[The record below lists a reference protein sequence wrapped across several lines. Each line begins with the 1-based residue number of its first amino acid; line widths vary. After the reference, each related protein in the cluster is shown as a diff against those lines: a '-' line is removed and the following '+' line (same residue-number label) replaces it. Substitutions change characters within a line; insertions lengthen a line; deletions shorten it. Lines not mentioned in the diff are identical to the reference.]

1 VSNSTQSFSAPPPL
15 RFVIVS
21 SCSETWGGSE
31 EVWAAAALWLAQAG
45 HSVHAFKTNL
55 DVRQRRVVALR
66 AAGCT
71 VTELEQPPP
80 LPERLLNRLR
90 PYNRQYTRRS
100 RTQYALRQGLK
111 RLQPQLVMISQGSN
125 YDGIPLAEV
134 CREMG
139 FRFVLLS
146 QKAVDFF
153 FPLWYERD
161 AVIATF
167 RAAHRCY
174 FVSRHNLELT
184 ECQLGMRLPGAAVIR
199 NPFNVPYESEMPL
212 PPIGPDGLVKLACVA
227 RLEVL
232 DKGFDLLLQVLAQP
246 QWRQRP
252 LHVTCFGRGA
262 DQPALEAMA
271 RLLGVESQI
280 TFAGQVED
288 IQAVWQ
294 THHALVLPS
303 RNEGLPLALVEA
315 MLCGRPAIATNAG
328 GVAELLVPDET
339 GFLAAAAT
347 VPALAAALEQAWNR
361 LGDWSQIGA
370 QAARHA
376 RANVPAD
383 APAIFARELIH
394 QALAQ

>member
-1 VSNSTQSFSAPPPL
+1 MSYSTQSFSAPSPL

-31 EVWAAAALWLAQAG
+31 EVWAASALRLAQAG
-45 HSVHAFKTNL
+45 YSVHAFKTNI
-55 DVRQRRVVALR
+55 DFQHRRVVALQ

-80 LPERLLNRLR
+80 LHERLLNRLR
-90 PYNRQYTRRS
+90 PYSRQHSRRS
-100 RTQYALRQGLK
+100 RTQHRLRQGLHQ
-111 RLQPQLVMISQGSN
+111 LQPHLVIVSQGSN

-134 CREMG
+134 CRELG

-161 AVIATF
+161 TVIATF
-167 RAAHRCY
+167 RAAQRCY

-184 ECQLGMRLPGAAVIR
+184 ERQLGMRLPGAAVIR
-199 NPFNVPYESEMPL
+199 NPFNVPYQSEMPL
-212 PPIGPDGLVKLACVA
+212 PPSGPNGLVKLACVA

-232 DKGFDLLLQVLAQP
+232 DKGLDLLLQVLAQP
-246 QWRQRP
+246 QWQQRP
-252 LHVTCFGRGA
+252 LHVTCFGQGA
-262 DQPALEAMA
+262 DRPALEAMA
-271 RLLGVESQI
+271 RLLEVDNQI

-328 GVAELLVPDET
+328 GIAELLVPNET

-347 VPALAAALEQAWNR
+347 VPALAAALEQAWAH
-361 LGDWSQIGA
+361 LADWPQMGA

-383 APAIFARELIH
+383 APAIFAQELIH
-394 QALAQ
+394 RALAQ